1 MTAQVP
7 VATWQPG
14 LKAHHEHALEKE
26 AGSSDVSLKETP
38 TGVDPLSAIPDPD
51 EGKTD
56 EERAALV
63 SKDTSRQHEQY

>member
-14 LKAHHEHALEKE
+14 LKDHHEHALEKE
-26 AGSSDVSLKETP
+26 AGSSEVSLKETP

-51 EGKTD
+51 EGATD

-63 SKDTSRQHEQY
+63 SRHNAGQRERN